1 MNKVLSKFIFN
12 LSLGAFLWI
21 VPFAV
26 LAAKPKPSSFV
37 KISTHHGVIFVRLY
51 DETPKHRD
59 NFLKLVKDKT
69 LDNTIFHRVIK
80 DFMIQGG
87 DPDSKTAAK
96 GQMLGSGDLGYR
108 IDAEFVDSLFHK
120 KGVLSA
126 ARDDNSQ
133 KASSSCQFYIV
144 QGKKYSD
151 QELNQIER
159 YRLEGK
165 KLPAKHRE
173 IYKTLGGTPFLDQNY
188 TVFGEVVKGIEV
200 VDKIA
205 EAKTDRN
212 DRPEEDVKMQ
222 VELLK
227 KRDVK
232 KLLKS
237 FNNKNN

>member
-1 MNKVLSKFIFN
+1 MNKIFSKLIVN
-12 LSLGAFLWI
+12 LSLGVFLWI
-21 VPFAV
+21 APFAV
-26 LAAKPKPSSFV
+26 LAAKPKPASYL
-37 KISTHHGVIFVRLY
+37 KISTNHGEIFVKLY

-59 NFLKLVKDKT
+59 NFLKLVKERT
-69 LDNTIFHRVIK
+69 LDNTLFHRVIK

-87 DPDSKTAAK
+87 DPDSKKATK

-120 KGVLSA
+120 RGVLSA
-126 ARDDNSQ
+126 ARNNNSE
-133 KASSSCQFYIV
+133 KASSASQFYIV

-151 QELNQIER
+151 RELDEIEM

-165 KLPAKHRE
+165 KIPATRRE
-173 IYKTLGGTPFLDQNY
+173 IYKTIGGTPFLDQNY
-188 TVFGEVVKGIEV
+188 TVFGEVVKGLGV

-205 EAKTDRN
+205 EEKTDRS
-212 DRPEEDVKMQ
+212 DRPENDVRMQ

-232 KLLKS
+232 KLLKELS
-237 FNNKNN
+237 K